1 VYGTGVQKLNQGSL
15 LGKFFIF
22 IFIFILHALKVPQ
35 GKEGAFE
42 IIISIY
48 VATAIKHSH

>member
-1 VYGTGVQKLNQGSL
+1 MYGTGVQKLNQGSL
-15 LGKFFIF
+15 LGKYFFF
-22 IFIFILHALKVPQ
+22 FFFFLHALKVPQ